1 MTRPRRPTVAPVNRR
16 LLPALAAAVIS
27 AWGGGLDAQGPGSV
41 RIDSVAVTG
50 NLLMQTAPLVGTI
63 GIFPGDTI
71 TFREV
76 QNAEKRL
83 WATGRFAD
91 ITVTADESPDG
102 LVALTFDV
110 EEYPI
115 IRQRRIEGLEF
126 VSESSVW
133 EEIGLEAGTPYTPQL
148 FAEAREYIRSELA
161 EEGIPYVQVE
171 EEVTPVAENPGSAN
185 LVIRVEEGQR
195 VTIAEIAFNGNEA
208 FPDGELEGAVSSR
221 SEGFFWFQSG
231 AYQAVELEE
240 DLGTRLPQFYASHGY
255 LDFEVLGDTL
265 IVDPTNGKARLEI
278 DVQEGPQ
285 YLVGEFSIDGNRQ
298 FMTEELRQYYQPGA
312 GGLLQSLGIGGPEGG
327 DPVFDLSAFEDATSQ
342 VASLYSNSG
351 YLYSQ
356 VSPQIERQ
364 EPEAEGENPRVA
376 LHWLIE
382 EGQPAYVRRIFIEGN
397 DYTHDRVIRE
407 RIQLLPGDLYSED
420 RLMRSY
426 QAISGLGFFE
436 APLPV
441 PEITPDPA
449 TGDIDVTFSVEER
462 STGSVNFGTTVGG
475 YTGLAGFVGYDQPN
489 LFGQAKSGSFRW
501 DYGRYQNNLTLTY
514 TDPAIRLSRVSG
526 SVSVYNARDRFF
538 SFSTG
543 RRRVLGAS
551 TQFGVPVAGS
561 LFTRVFA
568 GYSLSR
574 TVYHLDG
581 GVQDTSLFGRPPGVM
596 SQLSLGIA
604 RNTLDHPLFPTV
616 GSEVRWTTELNGGV
630 LGGDGNF
637 TKHLAE
643 GSWWIPVGSFGGGTP
658 GSQPARFALGIRA
671 RSGMIT
677 GDAGAFP
684 FERFW
689 LGGVQFGEPLRGY
702 EETTLTPLGHV
713 ERGSGTVR
721 DVQRLGDAFLSISA
735 EYALRISTNISI
747 AAFYDAGGIWRS
759 PVEMDPSR
767 LYRGAGL
774 GLELVTPFGP
784 FGLDYAYGFDKANPG
799 WQFHFRMGGQQ
810 AL

>member
-1 MTRPRRPTVAPVNRR
+1 MNR
-16 LLPALAAAVIS
+16 LLLVLLALGALS
-27 AWGGGLDAQGPGSV
+27 GWGELHAQALGSV
-41 RIDSVAVTG
+41 QIDSVAVVG
-50 NLLMQTAPLVGTI
+50 NTILQTAPLVGTI
-63 GIFPGDTI
+63 GIFNGDTI
-71 TFREV
+71 TYRDV
-76 QNAEKRL
+76 QEAEKRL

-91 ITVTADESPDG
+91 ITVTANESPDG

-115 IRQRRIEGLEF
+115 IRERTIEGLEL
-126 VSESSVW
+126 VNPSSVW
-133 EEIGLEAGTPYTPQL
+133 EAIGLEQGVPYTPQL
-148 FAEAREYIRSELA
+148 FAEAREFIRSELA
-161 EEGIPYVQVE
+161 GEGVPFVQVE
-171 EEVTPVAENPGSAN
+171 EEVTPIEALPGNAN
-185 LVIRVEEGQR
+185 LVLRVVEGQR
-195 VTIAEIAFNGNEA
+195 VTIADVVFNGNDS
-208 FPDGELEGAVSSR
+208 FPDAELEGAVSSR
-221 SEGFFWFQSG
+221 PEGFFWFQSG
-231 AYQAVELEE
+231 AYQAAELEQ
-240 DLGTRLPQFYASHGY
+240 DLRTRLPEFYASQGH
-255 LDFEVLGDTL
+255 LDFQILGDTL
-265 IVDPTNGKARLEI
+265 IVDSTNGKARLEI
-278 DVQEGPQ
+278 DVLEGPQ
-285 YLVGEFSIDGNRQ
+285 YVVGDFSIDGNRQ
-298 FMTEELRQYYQPGA
+298 FMTEELRQYYQPDT
-312 GGLLQSLGIGGPEGG
+312 GGLLQSLGIGGPGEG
-327 DPVFDLSAFEDATSQ
+327 DPVFDQGAFEEATSQ

-356 VSPQIERQ
+356 VSPQVERQ
-364 EPEAEGENPRVA
+364 EPESEGEPPRVA
-376 LHWLIE
+376 LRWLIE
-382 EGQPAYVRRIFIEGN
+382 EGQPAYVRRIFIQGN

-441 PEITPDPA
+441 PEISPDPE
-449 TGDIDVTFSVEER
+449 TGDIDVIFAVEER

-475 YTGLAGFVGYDQPN
+475 YTGVAGFVGYDQPN

-501 DYGRYQNNLTLTY
+501 DYGKYQNNLTLTY
-514 TDPAIRLSRVSG
+514 TDPAIRLSRISG

-538 SFSTG
+538 SFSSG

-551 TQFGVPVAGS
+551 TQIGIPVAGS
-561 LFTRVFA
+561 LFTRLFA

-574 TVYHLDG
+574 TVYNLEG

-616 GSEVRWTTELNGGV
+616 GSEVRWTTEFNGGI

-643 GSWWIPVGSFGGGTP
+643 GSWWIPVGSFGGSTP
-658 GSQPARFALGIRA
+658 GSQPTRLALGIRA
-671 RSGMIT
+671 RTGMIT

-689 LGGVQFGEPLRGY
+689 LGGVQFGETLRGY
-702 EETTLTPLGHV
+702 EETTLTPLGYV
-713 ERGSGTVR
+713 DRGDTNVR
-721 DVQRLGDAFLSISA
+721 DVERLGDAFLTISA
-735 EYALRISTNISI
+735 EYAVRVSSSISI
-747 AAFYDAGGIWRS
+747 GAFYDAGGIWRG
-759 PVEMDPSR
+759 PAQMDPSR
-767 LYRGAGL
+767 LYRGAGI

-784 FGLDYAYGFDKANPG
+784 FGLDYAYGFDRDDPG

-810 AL
+810 GL

>member
-1 MTRPRRPTVAPVNRR
+1 M
-16 LLPALAAAVIS
+16 
-27 AWGGGLDAQGPGSV
+27 
-41 RIDSVAVTG
+41 
-50 NLLMQTAPLVGTI
+50 
-63 GIFPGDTI
+63 
-71 TFREV
+71 
-76 QNAEKRL
+76 
-83 WATGRFAD
+83 
-91 ITVTADESPDG
+91 
-102 LVALTFDV
+102 
-110 EEYPI
+110 
-115 IRQRRIEGLEF
+115 
-126 VSESSVW
+126 
-133 EEIGLEAGTPYTPQL
+133 
-148 FAEAREYIRSELA
+148 
-161 EEGIPYVQVE
+161 
-171 EEVTPVAENPGSAN
+171 
-185 LVIRVEEGQR
+185 
-195 VTIAEIAFNGNEA
+195 
-208 FPDGELEGAVSSR
+208 
-221 SEGFFWFQSG
+221 
-231 AYQAVELEE
+231 
-240 DLGTRLPQFYASHGY
+240 
-255 LDFEVLGDTL
+255 
-265 IVDPTNGKARLEI
+265 
-278 DVQEGPQ
+278 
-285 YLVGEFSIDGNRQ
+285 
-298 FMTEELRQYYQPGA
+298 
-312 GGLLQSLGIGGPEGG
+312 
-327 DPVFDLSAFEDATSQ
+327 
-342 VASLYSNSG
+342 
-351 YLYSQ
+351 
-356 VSPQIERQ
+356 
-364 EPEAEGENPRVA
+364 
-376 LHWLIE
+376 
-382 EGQPAYVRRIFIEGN
+382 
-397 DYTHDRVIRE
+397 
-407 RIQLLPGDLYSED
+407 
-420 RLMRSY
+420 
-426 QAISGLGFFE
+426 
-436 APLPV
+436 
-441 PEITPDPA
+441 
-449 TGDIDVTFSVEER
+449 
-462 STGSVNFGTTVGG
+462 
-475 YTGLAGFVGYDQPN
+475 
-489 LFGQAKSGSFRW
+489 
-501 DYGRYQNNLTLTY
+501 
-514 TDPAIRLSRVSG
+514 
-526 SVSVYNARDRFF
+526 
-538 SFSTG
+538 
-543 RRRVLGAS
+543 LGAS

-810 AL
+810 ALLRFAGQ

>member
-1 MTRPRRPTVAPVNRR
+1 MKR
-16 LLPALAAAVIS
+16 LLLLLALALGVLPG
-27 AWGGGLDAQGPGSV
+27 WGELRAQELGSV
-41 RIDSVAVTG
+41 QIDSVAVVG
-50 NLLMQTAPLVGTI
+50 NTLMQTAPLVGTI
-63 GIFPGDTI
+63 GIFRGDTI
-71 TFREV
+71 TYRDV
-76 QNAEKRL
+76 QEAEKRL

-91 ITVTADESPDG
+91 MTVTAAESPDG

-115 IRQRRIEGLEF
+115 IRGRRIEGLEL
-126 VSESSVW
+126 VGENSVW
-133 EEIGLEAGTPYTPQL
+133 EAIGLEQGVPYTPQL
-148 FAEAREYIRSELA
+148 FSEAREFIRSELA
-161 EEGIPYVQVE
+161 EEGIPFVQVE
-171 EEVTPVAENPGSAN
+171 EEVTPVEESPGSAN
-185 LVIRVEEGQR
+185 LLIRVVEGQR
-195 VTIAEIAFNGNEA
+195 VTVADIVFNGNDA
-208 FPDGELEGAVSSR
+208 FPDPELEGAVSSR
-221 SEGFFWFQSG
+221 SEGFFWFQAG
-231 AYQAVELEE
+231 AYQAAELEE
-240 DLGTRLPQFYASHGY
+240 DLRTRLPEFYASHGY

-265 IVDPTNGKARLEI
+265 IVDPTNGKARLEV
-278 DVQEGPQ
+278 DVSEGPQ
-285 YLVGEFSIDGNRQ
+285 YLVGEFSIDGNRE
-298 FMTEELRQYYQPGA
+298 FMTEELRQYYQPDT
-312 GGLLQSLGIGGPEGG
+312 GGLLQSLGIGSSEGD
-327 DPVFDLSAFEDATSQ
+327 DPVFDQSTFEEATSQ

-356 VSPQIERQ
+356 VSPQVERR
-364 EPEAEGENPRVA
+364 EPESEGENPRVA
-376 LHWLIE
+376 LRWLIE

-441 PEITPDPA
+441 PEISPDPE
-449 TGDIDVTFSVEER
+449 TGDVDVIFSVDER

-475 YTGLAGFVGYDQPN
+475 YTGVAGFVGYDQPN

-501 DYGRYQNNLTLTY
+501 DFGKYQNNLTLTY
-514 TDPAIRLSRVSG
+514 TDPAIRLSRISG

-551 TQFGVPVAGS
+551 TQFGIPVAGS
-561 LFTRVFA
+561 LFTRLFA

-581 GVQDTSLFGRPPGVM
+581 GVQDTSLFGRPPGIM

-616 GSEVRWTTELNGGV
+616 GSEVRWTTEFNGGV

-643 GSWWIPVGSFGGGTP
+643 GSWWIPVGSFGGSAP

-713 ERGSGTVR
+713 ERGDPNVR
-721 DVQRLGDAFLSISA
+721 DVQRLGDTFLSISA
-735 EYALRISTNISI
+735 EYSLRVSSNISI
-747 AAFYDAGGIWRS
+747 GAFYDAGGIWRS
-759 PVEMDPSR
+759 PAEMDPSR
-767 LYRGAGL
+767 LYRGAGI
-774 GLELVTPFGP
+774 GLDLVTPFGP
-784 FGLDYAYGFDKANPG
+784 FGLDYGYGFDKENPG

-810 AL
+810 GL